1 MYLRIFHCFLLK
13 FEFSASLLN
22 NVNLGSLTQLIFSLK
37 SLKHKKWYPES
48 ESNNESFEGRILTFR
63 SFAFQKGASLLKP
76 LAGFYEIL
84 FETLADLHEHVIK
97 KMDIVL

>member
-22 NVNLGSLTQLIFSLK
+22 NVNLGSRIQLIFCLK
-37 SLKHKKWYPES
+37 SLKHKWYPES
-48 ESNNESFEGRILTFR
+48 ESSNESFEGRILTFR
-63 SFAFQKGASLLKP
+63 SFAFQKGASLLTP
-76 LAGFYEIL
+76 VTGFYEIL